1 DMHLTITFWRSAGE
15 RSIRAA
21 ASAMLALLGTGMLNI
36 LQIDWTGLLSVGLG
50 AALVSFLTSIAAS
63 EIGDKG
69 TTSIIRGGK

>member
-1 DMHLTITFWRSAGE
+1 MHLTITFWRSAGE

-69 TTSIIRGGK
+69 TTSIIRGGKW

>member
-1 DMHLTITFWRSAGE
+1 MHLTMTFWRSAGE

-36 LQIDWTGLLSVGLG
+36 LQIDWLGLLSVGAG

-69 TTSIIRGGK
+69 TASMIRAGK

>member
-1 DMHLTITFWRSAGE
+1 MHLTITFWRSAGE

>member
-1 DMHLTITFWRSAGE
+1 MHLTFTFWRSAGE

-36 LQIDWTGLLSVGLG
+36 LQIDWTGLLSVGAG

>member
-1 DMHLTITFWRSAGE
+1 MHLTITFWRSAGE

-36 LQIDWTGLLSVGLG
+36 LKIDWTGLLSVGLG

>member
-1 DMHLTITFWRSAGE
+1 MHLTITFWRSAGE

-36 LQIDWTGLLSVGLG
+36 LQIDWLGLLSVGAG

-69 TTSIIRGGK
+69 TTSMIRAGK

>member
-1 DMHLTITFWRSAGE
+1 MHLTITFWRSAGE

-36 LQIDWTGLLSVGLG
+36 LQIDWTGLLSVGAG

>member
-1 DMHLTITFWRSAGE
+1 M
-15 RSIRAA
+15 RAA